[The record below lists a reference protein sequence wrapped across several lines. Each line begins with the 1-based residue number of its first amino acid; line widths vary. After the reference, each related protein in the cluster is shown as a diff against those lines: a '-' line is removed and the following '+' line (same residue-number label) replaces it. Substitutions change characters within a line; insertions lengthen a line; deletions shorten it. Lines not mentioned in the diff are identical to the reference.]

1 MINLTINVLMTRVV
15 VHKHFTRVFPLE
27 YLMTNFKCDLEQLVT
42 WPNDNPQSIASYL
55 VKKLIAKDHRLNM

>member
-1 MINLTINVLMTRVV
+1 MINLTINVF
-15 VHKHFTRVFPLE
+15 HKHFTRVFTLE